1 MPEGGRIVRWILLL
15 LVIAVVAVVL
25 YQLLRPLP

>member
-1 MPEGGRIVRWILLL
+1 MRDGGRIVRWILLL
-15 LVIAVVAVVL
+15 VVIAVVAVVV